1 MKHAVLALALLLS
14 APAWAAAV
22 KTHFMD
28 HSNVLLIDAAT
39 AKAVMAEAIPDK
51 VWKIYPASKY
61 VFLSQVEGGMNASKT
76 CVIAARV
83 IVLPLTATAKAVLFR
98 PQETATAFDAKAN
111 SSTDEC
117 KALAKEKLKEATIAV
132 VSAIVKS

>member
-14 APAWAAAV
+14 APAWAAPV

-28 HSNVLLIDAAT
+28 HSNGLLIDAAT

-98 PQETATAFDAKAN
+98 PQETATAFDAKAD
-111 SSTDEC
+111 SSTEQC